1 MASSAYNTLLQ
12 VVLDMGI
19 LLYKL
24 PLMQIL
30 FTLIP
35 LVVGALSMYLYAPYW
50 RVRKVPGPP
59 TIPLIGHLHLLMKH
73 GPQVFSLLAT
83 KYGPVYRFHM
93 GRQPLII
100 IGDPELCR
108 EVGIKKFKD
117 IHDRSIPSSIAGNMI
132 HQKGLFFTSGTRWT
146 TMRNT
151 IVSMYQPSHITSHL
165 PMMQSVIESVDQHL
179 PTSEDED
186 IMFSHLALKLATDI
200 TGLAAFG
207 VDFGLTKASPLD
219 DSVIQND
226 QNHDII
232 VTDFIKQHM
241 YCTTQLQMD
250 LSGSLS
256 VILGILCP
264 ILQHPFRRIWERI
277 PGTIDWR
284 TKRAE
289 KNLLSR
295 LEQIVEERANKEN
308 RGSKDFLSLVLNAR
322 ESDDIR
328 LKKVFTSDYVSALAY
343 EQLLAGSTTT
353 AFTLSAVLYLV
364 ADHPEVEKKLIEEI
378 DNFGEPSLIPTA
390 DDLHHRF
397 PYLDQVIK
405 ESLRFF
411 PSSPL
416 IAREALKQVEIG
428 GYVLPEGTWIW
439 LSPEILA
446 KDPKNFPEPEKF
458 RPERFDPNCEEEK
471 QRHPYAL
478 IPFGLGPRQC
488 IGMKFSMQEMKVT
501 LIHLYQR
508 YLFKHSPNMER
519 PLALEYGII
528 LNFKYG
534 VKLRVIKRHT

>member
-1 MASSAYNTLLQ
+1 
-12 VVLDMGI
+12 
-19 LLYKL
+19 
-24 PLMQIL
+24 
-30 FTLIP
+30 
-35 LVVGALSMYLYAPYW
+35 
-50 RVRKVPGPP
+50 
-59 TIPLIGHLHLLMKH
+59 MKH
-73 GPQVFSLLAT
+73 GPQVFSLLA
-83 KYGPVYRFHM
+83 KIYGLVYRFHM
-93 GRQPLII
+93 GREPLII

-117 IHDRSIPSSIAGNMI
+117 IHDRSIPSPIAGNMI

-151 IVSMYQPSHITSHL
+151 MVSMYQPSHITSHL
-165 PMMQSVIESVDQHL
+165 PMMQSVVESVDQHL
-179 PTSEDED
+179 PTSQDED
-186 IMFSHLALKLATDI
+186 IMFSHPALKLATDI

-207 VDFGLTKASPLD
+207 VDFGLSKASSLD
-219 DSVIQND
+219 DSTIQND
-226 QNHDII
+226 QINDIV

-277 PGTIDWR
+277 P
-284 TKRAE
+284 
-289 KNLLSR
+289 
-295 LEQIVEERANKEN
+295 EQIVEKRANKKN
-308 RGSKDFLSLVLNAR
+308 RGSKDLLSLVLNAR
-322 ESDDIR
+322 ESDDMR

-343 EQLLAGSTTT
+343 EQLLAGLTTT

-378 DNFGEPSLIPTA
+378 DSFGGHSLIPTA

-397 PYLDQVIK
+397 PYLDQ
-405 ESLRFF
+405 
-411 PSSPL
+411 
-416 IAREALKQVEIG
+416 IG
-428 GYVLPEGTWIW
+428 GYVLPKGTWIW

-446 KDPKNFPEPEKF
+446 KDPKNFPEPAKF
-458 RPERFDPNCEEEK
+458 RPERFDPNCEEER
-471 QRHPYAL
+471 QRHPYGL

-488 IGMKFSMQEMKVT
+488 IGMKFSMQEMKLT

-508 YLFKHSPNMER
+508 YLFQHSPNMER

-534 VKLRVIKRHT
+534 VKLRVIKRET